1 MGAMLVWPVTA
12 LLGFLVCT
20 GAVVALG
27 VSSTARYEFERNAA
41 ALPQRSAA
49 HSSGAHPAGRRVAG
63 RPIDTAHGEARSRAV
78 GAAGQAR
85 SRAVG
90 SAVLPLPATVAAPR
104 WWLVGESAQVLAG
117 PFDDR
122 FDADWAALADGLPAV
137 SVFGARR
144 ADGSV
149 APRPCPEERAWLR
162 ELGEQL
168 ARLPEEWETL
178 LTDTD
183 PLTTLV
189 VEVAAALVEAGLPLH
204 DGAGDHPAGGVSL
217 LPDPGRGVLV
227 SWRPHDRLSRP
238 SLGGATP
245 GGSVQQLMSATV
257 ADVLPRLGFVVE
269 PCDAGACVLVTALR

>member
-63 RPIDTAHGEARSRAV
+63 RPIDPAH
-78 GAAGQAR
+78 GQAR

-90 SAVLPLPATVAAPR
+90 VAVRPVPATGAAPR

-122 FDADWAALADGLPAV
+122 LDADWAALADGLPAV

-217 LPDPGRGVLV
+217 LPEPGCGVLV
-227 SWRPHDRLSRP
+227 SWRPHDRLSLRD
-238 SLGGATP
+238 LGGATA
-245 GGSVQQLMSATV
+245 GAAVQQLMSATV
-257 ADVLPRLGFVVE
+257 ADVLTRLGFVVE

>member
-49 HSSGAHPAGRRVAG
+49 QSSGAHPAGRRVAG
-63 RPIDTAHGEARSRAV
+63 RPIGPAH
-78 GAAGQAR
+78 GQAR

-90 SAVLPLPATVAAPR
+90 VAVRPVPATGAAPR

-122 FDADWAALADGLPAV
+122 LDADWAALADGLPAV

-144 ADGSV
+144 PDGSV

-168 ARLPEEWETL
+168 ARLPEEWDTL

-204 DGAGDHPAGGVSL
+204 DGAGNQPAGGVSL
-217 LPDPGRGVLV
+217 FPEPGRGVLV
-227 SWRPHDRLSRP
+227 SWRPHDRLSLRD
-238 SLGGATP
+238 LGGATA
-245 GGSVQQLMSATV
+245 GAAVQELMSATV
-257 ADVLPRLGFVVE
+257 ADVLTRLGFVVE

>member
-63 RPIDTAHGEARSRAV
+63 RPIGPAH
-78 GAAGQAR
+78 GQAR

-90 SAVLPLPATVAAPR
+90 VAVRPVPATGAAPR

-122 FDADWAALADGLPAV
+122 LDADWAALADGLPAV

-204 DGAGDHPAGGVSL
+204 DGAGDHPARGGSL
-217 LPDPGRGVLV
+217 PPAPGAHGVLA
-227 SWRPHDRLSRP
+227 SWRPHERLSLHQVR
-238 SLGGATP
+238 GAE
-245 GGSVQQLMSATV
+245 
-257 ADVLPRLGFVVE
+257 ADVAVQDVMN
-269 PCDAGACVLVTALR
+269 